1 MILPYEKTQLRE
13 IEDCENKPCR
23 ALYPEPGQPPLPLTV
38 SSTRPETKSVAGNRL
53 SEQPAQ
59 ASSQAL
65 TSRQHSLRRANF
77 LSSLCHSDNGERQW
91 VQVLRVPATSRCYS
105 APVNGS
111 IPAAKKKYVP
121 TTGKYPRGF
130 RASGTI
136 VGVKPGNTTKPDLA
150 LIASDTPC
158 TATAVFTKNKFQA
171 APVQFCRDL
180 LKRVQFSG
188 IQGVV
193 INSGCAN
200 AVTGKGGLE
209 DAEKMARAADKCIAG
224 RDDSTLVM
232 STGVIGQ
239 RLPIDKIVDNV
250 PAAYEALGSS
260 HEHWLACA
268 KAICTTDTFPKL
280 MSRTFHLPSQ
290 PDIEYRLAGMTKGAG
305 MIHPNM
311 ATLLGVIVTDAP
323 IDSWPLREALRFAV
337 RNSFNCITID
347 GDTSTNDTVALLANG
362 AAGGKTITRVDKG
375 DFLAFSKVL
384 TRFATDLAQLV
395 VRDGEGATKFVEIEV
410 TDAPDTFVARKI
422 ASTIARSPLVKTAL
436 YGKDANWGRI
446 LCAVGY
452 SLISEQGSAIRR
464 ISPVI
469 PERTS
474 VSFIPTDGSPE
485 LKLLMNGEPEQVD
498 EARAAEILEH
508 EDLKILVKLGTGDAH
523 IKYWTCDYSHEYMVE
538 KYRPVFLDDIV
549 GNTETIERLKII
561 AKDGN
566 MPHLII
572 SGMPGIG
579 KTTSVLCLARQLLG
593 DAYKEAVLEL
603 NASDE
608 RGIDVVR
615 QRIKG
620 FAQKK
625 VTLPQGRHKI
635 VILDEADSMTSGAQQ
650 ALRRT
655 MEIYSNTTR
664 FAFACNQS
672 NKIIEPLQSRCAILR
687 YARLTDAQVVKR
699 LLQIIEAE
707 KVQYSDD
714 GLAALVFS
722 AEGDMRQAINNLQST
737 HAGFGFV
744 SGDNVFKVVDS
755 PHPIKVQAMLK
766 ACHES
771 NVDAALDTLRE
782 LWSLGYSSHDIIS
795 TMFKVTKTIP
805 TLSEHT
811 KLEFIK
817 EIGFTHM
824 KILEGVQT
832 LLQLSGCV
840 VRLCKLNM
848 DPKRFNKK

>member
-1 MILPYEKTQLRE
+1 MESLNGCVLSQLRQSG
-13 IEDCENKPCR
+13 
-23 ALYPEPGQPPLPLTV
+23 AQLTRTLQKV
-38 SSTRPETKSVAGNRL
+38 
-53 SEQPAQ
+53 Q
-59 ASSQAL
+59 
-65 TSRQHSLRRANF
+65 SRS
-77 LSSLCHSDNGERQW
+77 
-91 VQVLRVPATSRCYS
+91 YS
-105 APVNGS
+105 APVSGS

-121 TTGKYPRGF
+121 TSGTYPLGF
-130 RASGTI
+130 SASGI
-136 VGVKPGNTTKPDLA
+136 NVGVKPKNTTKPDVCLV
-150 LIASDTPC
+150 ASDRPC
-158 TATAVFTKNKFQA
+158 AAAAVFTKNKFQA
-171 APVQFCRDL
+171 APVTFSRSL
-180 LKRVQFSG
+180 LQKKDNQG

-193 INSGCAN
+193 VNSGCAN

-209 DAEKMARAADKCIAG
+209 DAGKMAQAADECFG
-224 RDDSTLVM
+224 QSESTLVM

-239 RLPIDKIVDNV
+239 RLPIEKITSNI
-250 PAAYEALGSS
+250 PRAHKAMGSS
-260 HEHWLACA
+260 HDHWLTAA

-280 MSRTFHLPSQ
+280 ISRSFKLPSS
-290 PDIEYRLAGMTKGAG
+290 PSVEYRIAGMTKGAG

-311 ATLLGVIVTDAP
+311 ATLLGIIATDAP
-323 IDSWPLREALRFAV
+323 VSSTVLPAV
-337 RNSFNCITID
+337 LKHAVDRSFNSITID

-362 AAGGKTITRVDKG
+362 AAGGKEVVANTPDC
-375 DFLAFSKVL
+375 DAFQTVL
-384 TRFATDLAQLV
+384 TDFSTDLAKLI
-395 VRDGEGATKFVEIEV
+395 VRDGEGATKFVTIRVVEAASEE
-410 TDAPDTFVARKI
+410 AARKI

-446 LCAVGY
+446 LCATGY
-452 SLISEQGSAIRR
+452 SLVSEPGL
-464 ISPVI
+464 PVNDV
-469 PERTS
+469 PEVVPEKTN
-474 VSFIPTDGSPE
+474 VSFVPTDGTAE
-485 LKLLMNGEPEQVD
+485 LKLLVNGEPEQVD
-498 EARAAEILEH
+498 EARAAEILEL
-508 EDLKILVKLGTGDAH
+508 EDLEILVRLGTGDKQAT
-523 IKYWTCDYSHEYMVE
+523 YWTCDYSHEYMVE
-538 KYRPVFLDDIV
+538 KYRPVFLDDVV

-561 AKDGN
+561 AKEGN
-566 MPHLII
+566 MPHVII

-608 RGIDVVR
+608 RGIEVVR

-625 VTLPQGRHKI
+625 VTLPPGRHKI

-687 YARLTDAQVVKR
+687 YAKLTDAQVVKR

-707 KVQYSDD
+707 RVEYSDD

-766 ACHES
+766 ACYEG
-771 NVDAALDTLRE
+771 NVDAALDGLRE
-782 LWSLGYSSHDIIS
+782 LWDLGYSSHDIIS

-805 TLSEHT
+805 TLSEHA

-840 VRLCKLNM
+840 ARLCRLNM
-848 DPKRFNKK
+848 DPKKFVAPKK